1 MEADPALGFL
11 GHFELQQVHGE
22 VVVVLVKDA
31 HIVATRVRAVEVVV
45 IRPIH
50 QTAKLKAVQ
59 AQQAAF
65 QRFDTVGQVHDTVP
79 SLAALS
85 RAFLEATYLS
95 FQLINP
101 LLHLL
106 QHSLHIRTGWRGSLL
121 LTRGPNAPCNSQYD
135 RESRNADK
143 SFHLLPP

>member
-50 QTAKLKAVQ
+50 QAAKLKTVQ
-59 AQQAAF
+59 TQQTAF
-65 QRFDTVGQVHDTVP
+65 QRFDPVGQVHGTVP
-79 SLAALS
+79 SLAILS
-85 RAFLEATYLS
+85 SVSLEAAHLA
-95 FQLINP
+95 FQLVNS

-106 QHSLHIRTGWRGSLL
+106 EHVLHIRRGGLL
-121 LTRGPNAPCNSQYD
+121 LTRGTHAPPY
-135 RESRNADK
+135 
-143 SFHLLPP
+143 P